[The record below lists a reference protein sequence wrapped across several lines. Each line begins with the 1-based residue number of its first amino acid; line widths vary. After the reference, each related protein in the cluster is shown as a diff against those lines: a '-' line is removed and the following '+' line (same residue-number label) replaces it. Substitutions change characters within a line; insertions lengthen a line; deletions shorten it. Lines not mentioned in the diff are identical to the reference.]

1 MEEFSTN
8 ELLAFILS
16 EIVKLRSHS
25 KLTSDF
31 LREKGLISEYESRYQ
46 ESLKTTVDEIIKD
59 FPFLDLFLK
68 ELKRMMSKPR
78 VEESEA
84 EEKSEQIEEEKE
96 EE

>member
-16 EIVKLRSHS
+16 EIVKLRTHS
-25 KLTSDF
+25 KLISDF

-59 FPFLDLFLK
+59 FPFLQLFLK
-68 ELKRMMSKPR
+68 ELQKVMSEP
-78 VEESEA
+78 V
-84 EEKSEQIEEEKE
+84 EEEKE
-96 EE
+96 EG